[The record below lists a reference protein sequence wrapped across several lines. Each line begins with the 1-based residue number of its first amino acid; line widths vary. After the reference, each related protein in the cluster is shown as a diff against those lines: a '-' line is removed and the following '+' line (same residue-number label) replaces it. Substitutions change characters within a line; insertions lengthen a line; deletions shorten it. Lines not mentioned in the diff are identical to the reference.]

1 LSRRETYDF
10 TEGELLLID
19 KAEGWTS
26 FDAVNKIRHLLR
38 HYLGIKKIKVGHAG
52 TLDPLA
58 TGLLLVCTGHKTKEI
73 AGLTGLDKE
82 YSGTFFIGGST
93 PSFDRETEVDEQYDT
108 DHISC
113 ERIYECASGFT
124 GRQMQVPPA
133 YSAIKVGGT
142 RSYRMARSGESMI
155 MQPREV
161 FIREFDITEAGIPFT
176 RFRVVCSKGT
186 YIRSLANDFGRAL
199 SSGAYLYSLR
209 RTRIGNYRVDNAIS
223 IQELETILQSLKTN
237 G

>member
-1 LSRRETYDF
+1 LSHKKTYNF
-10 TEGELLLID
+10 AEGEFLLVD
-19 KAEGWTS
+19 KPEGWTS

-58 TGLLLVCTGHKTKEI
+58 TGLLLVCTGLKTREI

-82 YSGTFFIGGST
+82 YSGTFFIGAST
-93 PSFDRETEVDEQYDT
+93 PSYDRETEVDRQYDT
-108 DHISC
+108 DHISQ
-113 ERIYECASGFT
+113 ERIRDCANDFT

-142 RSYRMARSGESMI
+142 RSYRKARSGEAMI

-161 FIREFDITEAGIPFT
+161 FIREFEITEAGIPFT
-176 RFRVVCSKGT
+176 TFRVLCSKGT

-199 SSGAYLYSLR
+199 NSGAYLYSLR
-209 RTRIGNYRVDNAIS
+209 RTKIGDYKLRDALGL
-223 IQELETILQSLKTN
+223 QELETILRTLKTN
-237 G
+237 Y